1 MSDGPDMQI
10 HLPAALDGSEQ
21 ALEEVFRHTPVGV
34 VLTDLHGAILDA
46 NVAFCAM
53 LGRHRDDI
61 VGQTFGAFVHP
72 EESEAAHL
80 SIGRLR
86 AEEVSSLQTVRRW
99 IASDGR
105 TLTTKVSASIVRS
118 KDGEPICGI
127 GFIEDV
133 GERMAME
140 EALRESEA
148 RYRRVVEDQTEL
160 IVRCLP
166 DGTRTF
172 VNEAYCRYSE
182 ATAAELIGTSFF
194 PCIPE
199 GEQELVRHKYATL
212 TADQPVATD
221 EHQVFTPRGTLRW
234 HRWTDRGIFDAEGN
248 LVEIQAVGRDI
259 TDERERQDLLRRSEE
274 NYRRLYSA
282 LPVAVWETDFSEVL
296 PELRRRGFDRPE
308 KLIAAIEENPS
319 VFFEIAKH
327 AKAISANDAALAMSG
342 ASNAAGM
349 FEWLTSR
356 YTSDAALAY
365 ARGAA
370 ARLLGDVRVVDV
382 ELPLRTADGQR
393 MDFLQRLA
401 RLPNWPNEPRLIAI
415 TLDVTARKRTERDLV
430 HRKQILEEAEVLA
443 RIGSYEW
450 DVSTDQVFGSAGFW
464 RIFTGEAEA
473 RFGSVEEV
481 VACFREDFQPR
492 IRDRFEWMARHGH
505 RKENAD
511 RESFLVHSDGTT
523 IIARGASF
531 AERNDAG
538 SVTRIYGIVQDVTE
552 QRQVE
557 QAAQHERE
565 AMMRAD
571 KMISL
576 GVLVSGVAHEINNPN
591 HSIMLNAPL
600 LRDAWKSIVPIV
612 DEHASHEGATRIG
625 NMPWDEM
632 RNEGAAMIDDIQ
644 QAAERIR
651 GIVTELRG
659 FALDHYAGE
668 RRPVSMNEVVNSSL
682 RLLGSHIRKATTR
695 CSTFLAPDLPD
706 VEANQ
711 GRLEQVLVNLVINAC
726 QALESAECAIV
737 IETGR
742 TPTHVFVRVTDEGV
756 GIAADDL
763 RKIKDPFFTTKRA
776 TGGSGLGLAVSDR
789 IAQEHD
795 GELTFES
802 TPGAGTTAT
811 LSIPLPSIQ
820 MKERAWQPS

>member
-1 MSDGPDMQI
+1 MSEDPPVQI
-10 HLPAALDGSEQ
+10 HLPVLNASEQ

-34 VLTDLHGAILDA
+34 LLTDLHGTVLDA
-46 NVAFCAM
+46 NVAFCSM
-53 LGRHRDDI
+53 LARDREDVIGQEFGR
-61 VGQTFGAFVHP
+61 FVHP
-72 EESEAAHL
+72 DEALAAQH
-80 SIGRLR
+80 SITRLR
-86 AEEVSSLQTVRRW
+86 VEEVSSLETVRRW
-99 IASDGR
+99 IAGDGR
-105 TLTTKVSASIVRS
+105 IITTKVTASIVRS

-140 EALRESEA
+140 QALRESEG

-194 PCIPE
+194 PCMPE
-199 GEQELVRHKYATL
+199 EEQELVRRKYESITPEH
-212 TADQPVATD
+212 PVATD
-221 EHQVFTPRGTLRW
+221 EHRVFTPRGELRW

-248 LVEIQAVGRDI
+248 LAEVQAVGRDI
-259 TDERERQDLLRRSEE
+259 TEERERQELLRRSEE
-274 NYRRLYSA
+274 NFRRLYSA
-282 LPVAVWETDFSEVL
+282 LPVAVWETDFTETL
-296 PELRRRGFDRPE
+296 PAMLRQGLDTPE
-308 KLIAAIEENPS
+308 KMRAAIDENPAI
-319 VFFEIAKH
+319 FLELAKH
-327 AKAISANDAALAMSG
+327 SKLVTANDAALTMTG
-342 ASNAAGM
+342 AATPAGV
-349 FEWLTSR
+349 FDWLKAR
-356 YTSDAALAY
+356 YTPEAAMAY
-365 ARGAA
+365 ARAA
-370 ARLLGDVRVVDV
+370 APLLLGDVGVVDI
-382 ELPLRTADGQR
+382 ELPLRGLDGER
-393 MDFLQRLA
+393 IDLLQRLA
-401 RLPNWPNEPRLIAI
+401 RLPNWPAEPRLIAI
-415 TLDVTARKRTERDLV
+415 AIDVTERKRTERDLV

-464 RIFTGEAEA
+464 RIFTGEAQA

-492 IRDRFEWMARHGH
+492 IRERFAWMTQHGH
-505 RKENAD
+505 RKESAG
-511 RESFLVHSDGTT
+511 RESVIVHPDGTT
-523 IIARGASF
+523 IIGRGASF
-531 AERNDAG
+531 AEKNAAG
-538 SVTRIYGIVQDVTE
+538 AVTRVYGIVQDVTE

-557 QAAQHERE
+557 QAAQRERE
-565 AMMRAD
+565 AMTRAD

-612 DEHASHEGATRIG
+612 NEHAAAYGELRIG

-632 RNEGAAMIDDIQ
+632 RTEATAMIDDIE

-659 FALDHYAGE
+659 FALDHSAEE
-668 RRPVSMNEVVNSSL
+668 RRAVPINDVVTSSL
-682 RLLGSHIRKATTR
+682 RLLGNHLRKATSR
-695 CSTFLAPDLPD
+695 FSTVLAPDLPQ
-706 VEANQ
+706 VQANQ
-711 GRLEQVLVNLVINAC
+711 RRLEQVLVNLVINAC
-726 QALESAECAIV
+726 QALESADCAIV

-742 TPTHVFVRVTDEGV
+742 TPTHVFVRVIDEGQ
-756 GIAADDL
+756 GIAPENL
-763 RKIKDPFFTTKRA
+763 RQVKDPFFTTKRA

-789 IAQEHD
+789 IAQEHG

-802 TPGAGTTAT
+802 EPGRGTTAT
-811 LSIPLPSIQ
+811 LSIPI
-820 MKERAWQPS
+820 EGHEWQPS